1 MKSALFSVFLF
12 LAVQITAIAQFIQ
25 EAETVSSKKLTQ
37 SFLNRAM
44 QYPVESLTNSAE
56 GRVRVGFVVQTN
68 GMCTDFHIIKG
79 VNDVLNREAIRLLK
93 KILWKPATEN
103 GKPIASSAE
112 MDIVFN
118 KKQYLRHKKNE
129 TLLQHDFQDISIDT
143 SGQIFNFALLTAQPY
158 PLLEKT
164 YRNLNHYINS
174 NLKYPEAAKT
184 GGIQGSV
191 KLGFVVEEDGIA
203 SNIHILESVG
213 GGCDQEAIRILE
225 SLHWFPGIANE
236 KRVRSQTT
244 FDVVFKLNENRQ
256 HQIPN
261 RQSGGL

>member
-1 MKSALFSVFLF
+1 M
-12 LAVQITAIAQFIQ
+12 
-25 EAETVSSKKLTQ
+25 
-37 SFLNRAM
+37 
-44 QYPVESLTNSAE
+44 
-56 GRVRVGFVVQTN
+56 
-68 GMCTDFHIIKG
+68 
-79 VNDVLNREAIRLLK
+79 
-93 KILWKPATEN
+93 
-103 GKPIASSAE
+103 
-112 MDIVFN
+112 
-118 KKQYLRHKKNE
+118 
-129 TLLQHDFQDISIDT
+129 
-143 SGQIFNFALLTAQPY
+143 
-158 PLLEKT
+158 
-164 YRNLNHYINS
+164 NHYINS
-174 NLKYPEAAKT
+174 NLKYPETAKT
-184 GGIQGSV
+184 GGIEGSV

>member
-1 MKSALFSVFLF
+1 MKSALLSVFLF
-12 LAVQITAIAQFIQ
+12 FAVQITTIAQFVQ

-44 QYPVESLTNSAE
+44 RYPAESLANKTE
-56 GRVRVGFVVQTN
+56 GRVCVGFVVQTN
-68 GMCTDFHIIKG
+68 GICTDFHIIKG
-79 VNDVLNREAIRLLK
+79 VNDALNQEAIRLMK

-103 GKPIASSAE
+103 GKPVASSAE

-129 TLLQHDFQDISIDT
+129 NPLQQDFQDISIDT
-143 SGQIFNFALLTAQPY
+143 SGVIFNFALLTSQPY
-158 PLLEKT
+158 PLLEKI
-164 YRNLNHYINS
+164 YRNLNHYINQ

-184 GGIQGSV
+184 GGIQGNV
-191 KLGFVVEEDGIA
+191 KLGFIVEEDGIA

-225 SLHWFPGIANE
+225 SLHWFPGMAND
-236 KRVRSQTT
+236 KRVRSQAT